1 MNLYEKSKVQFFSN
15 VIYFCSL
22 QAPDGIKKA
31 SSLDDEIKSEFWESQ
46 EFITVTVSYNCGCQ
60 VV

>member
-1 MNLYEKSKVQFFSN
+1 MHLYEKSKVQFVSN
-15 VIYFCSL
+15 LIYFCSL

-31 SSLDDEIKSEFWESQ
+31 SSLDDKLEFWESQ
-46 EFITVTVSYNCGCQ
+46 KLITVTVSCNCGCQ